1 MDEIKMSLE
10 GVECLP
16 LEAFTE
22 SAYLNYSMS
31 VIRDRA
37 LPHVS
42 DGLKPVQRRI
52 IYAMHELGLTA
63 SSKFMKSARTVGD
76 VLGKYHPHGDASC
89 YEAMVLMAQ
98 DFSYRYPLVDKQ
110 GNWGS
115 PDDPKSYAAMRYTE
129 SRLSK
134 FSEVLLSDLK
144 FGCTPYV
151 PNFDGTMKEP
161 EFLPARLPHILLNG
175 TTGIAVG
182 IATSIPPHNAR
193 EVADACGY
201 LLDHPN
207 ATVSELMQFVKGPDY
222 PTAAEIINS
231 HEELKKIY
239 ETGRGSVRMRA
250 VYQVERGEIIITAL
264 PYQISGSDV
273 VQRLAELMN
282 AKKLPLLADIRDET
296 SDKCRIVLVP
306 RSNRVDIEKLMLH
319 LFALPKLG
327 LENTYPININIL
339 GMDGNPA
346 VKSLPVIL
354 KEWLAFRSE
363 TVKARI
369 NTRIAK
375 IDARLH
381 LLAALF
387 TVFLNIDEVI
397 HIIRTSEEPKAE
409 LIARFGLTD
418 IQAEYTLET
427 KLRALARLS
436 EIKLTEERNALEKE
450 KTVLEANLNSAVKF
464 KNLLKKEIKETALEY
479 GDDRKSPIIERSG
492 AVMIAEKD
500 MTPSEPVTVVLSQM
514 GWVRAARGHL
524 ADVTGLSFKTG
535 DGYLASS
542 FGRSNGDVVFVSSL
556 GTCYSLEISTLPSAR
571 SQGEP
576 LTGKLTLQPGETIR
590 TVTCGTPNDYYLIAT
605 DAGYGFVTQYQ
616 DMLSHTAKGKGLI
629 NITEGGLVLPPQKVK
644 DVENDCCLVITNT
657 GRMLIFKVSEMA
669 RLSRGRGNKMISL
682 PADKVASREEY
693 IVAIAVLNPLDTVV
707 ISVGKRTITSV
718 LKGLDNYFAPRG
730 RRGVKLPRPLQHVT
744 GLQVIPKASEPK
756 EEQDA
761 DKDAVDTTTS
771 TDSNESAKS

>member
-1 MDEIKMSLE
+1 MDEMQMSLE

-16 LEAFTE
+16 LESFTE

-52 IYAMHELGLTA
+52 VFAMHELGLTS

-144 FGCTPYV
+144 FGCTPFV
-151 PNFDGTMKEP
+151 PNFDGTIQEP

-175 TTGIAVG
+175 TMGIAVG

-201 LLDHPN
+201 LLEHPK
-207 ATVSELMQFVKGPDY
+207 ATASELMEFVKGPDY
-222 PTAAEIINS
+222 PTSAEIINTK
-231 HEELKKIY
+231 EELLKIY

-250 VYQVERGEIIITAL
+250 VYHVERGEIIITAL

-273 VQRLAELMN
+273 VQRIAELMN
-282 AKKLPLLADIRDET
+282 AKKLPLLSDIRDET

-306 RSNRVDIEKLMLH
+306 RSNRVDPEKLMLH

-339 GMDGNPA
+339 GLDGNPA

-354 KEWLAFRSE
+354 QEWLTFRSE
-363 TVKARI
+363 TVKARL
-369 NTRIAK
+369 NTRISK

-381 LLAALF
+381 LLEALF

-397 HIIRTSEEPKAE
+397 RIIRTSDEPKVE
-409 LIARFGLTD
+409 LMNMFGLTEV
-418 IQAEYTLET
+418 QAEYILET

-436 EIKLTEERNALEKE
+436 EIKITEERDCLLKE
-450 KTVLEANLNSAVKF
+450 KRDLEAYLNSAVKF

-479 GDDRKSPIIERSG
+479 GDERRSPIIERAE
-492 AVMIAEKD
+492 AVMIAEKE
-500 MTPSEPVTVVLSQM
+500 MTPSEPVTVILSQM
-514 GWVRAARGHL
+514 GWIRAAKGHL
-524 ADVTGLSFKTG
+524 PDVSTLSFKTG
-535 DGYLASS
+535 DGYLASA
-542 FGRSNGDVVFVSSL
+542 FGRSNGDVVFLSSF
-556 GTCYSLEISTLPSAR
+556 GNCYCLDINQLPSAR

-576 LTGKLTLQPGETIR
+576 LTGKFSLAQGENICAL
-590 TVTCGTPNDYYLIAT
+590 TCGTENDYFLVSS
-605 DAGYGFVTQYQ
+605 DAGYGFVLQYK
-616 DMLSHTAKGKGLI
+616 DMISKTSKGKGLI
-629 NITEGGLVLPPQKVK
+629 NLTEGAKVLPPQLVRNV
-644 DVENDCCLVITNT
+644 DSDCCLVITNT
-657 GRMLIFKVSEMA
+657 GRMLIFKVAEMA

-682 PADKVASREEY
+682 PADKVAAREEY
-693 IVAIAVLNPLDTVV
+693 VVQLAVAQPEDTVI
-707 ISVGKRTITSV
+707 ISVGKRTVTSV
-718 LKGLDNYFAPRG
+718 LKTLENYFAPRG
-730 RRGVKLPRPLQHVT
+730 RRGVRLPRPLQHVT
-744 GLQVIPKASEPK
+744 GLQVIRRE
-756 EEQDA
+756 A
-761 DKDAVDTTTS
+761 DSATENNVVDE
-771 TDSNESAKS
+771 D

>member
-1 MDEIKMSLE
+1 
-10 GVECLP
+10 
-16 LEAFTE
+16 
-22 SAYLNYSMS
+22 
-31 VIRDRA
+31 
-37 LPHVS
+37 
-42 DGLKPVQRRI
+42 
-52 IYAMHELGLTA
+52 
-63 SSKFMKSARTVGD
+63 
-76 VLGKYHPHGDASC
+76 
-89 YEAMVLMAQ
+89 
-98 DFSYRYPLVDKQ
+98 
-110 GNWGS
+110 
-115 PDDPKSYAAMRYTE
+115 
-129 SRLSK
+129 
-134 FSEVLLSDLK
+134 
-144 FGCTPYV
+144 
-151 PNFDGTMKEP
+151 
-161 EFLPARLPHILLNG
+161 
-175 TTGIAVG
+175 
-182 IATSIPPHNAR
+182 
-193 EVADACGY
+193 
-201 LLDHPN
+201 
-207 ATVSELMQFVKGPDY
+207 
-222 PTAAEIINS
+222 
-231 HEELKKIY
+231 
-239 ETGRGSVRMRA
+239 
-250 VYQVERGEIIITAL
+250 
-264 PYQISGSDV
+264 
-273 VQRLAELMN
+273 
-282 AKKLPLLADIRDET
+282 
-296 SDKCRIVLVP
+296 
-306 RSNRVDIEKLMLH
+306 
-319 LFALPKLG
+319 
-327 LENTYPININIL
+327 
-339 GMDGNPA
+339 MDGNPA

-418 IQAEYTLET
+418 IQAEYILET

-450 KTVLEANLNSAVKF
+450 KTGLEAYLNSAVKF

-616 DMLSHTAKGKGLI
+616 DMLSRTAKGKGLI